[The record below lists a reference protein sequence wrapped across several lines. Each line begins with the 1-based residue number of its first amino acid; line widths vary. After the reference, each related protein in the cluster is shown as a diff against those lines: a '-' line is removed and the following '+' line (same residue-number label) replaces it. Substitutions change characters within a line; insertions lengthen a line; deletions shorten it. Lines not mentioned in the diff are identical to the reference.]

1 MILNKKIISVGVLD
15 NNILDFSQIFYI
27 LFFFFMFPFW
37 KTSMV
42 ELYSLWNIKNSN
54 ISVHCLQSRVKLTGG
69 KGEDTSKV
77 GVTSMEKKHFS
88 FQKRNFFQKNR

>member
-1 MILNKKIISVGVLD
+1 MGN
-15 NNILDFSQIFYI
+15 
-27 LFFFFMFPFW
+27 
-37 KTSMV
+37 
-42 ELYSLWNIKNSN
+42 
-54 ISVHCLQSRVKLTGG
+54 